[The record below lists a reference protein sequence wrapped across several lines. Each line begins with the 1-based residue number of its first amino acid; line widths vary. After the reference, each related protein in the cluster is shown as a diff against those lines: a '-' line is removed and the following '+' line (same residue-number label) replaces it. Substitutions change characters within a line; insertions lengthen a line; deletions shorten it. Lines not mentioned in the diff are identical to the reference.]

1 MNYYIPFRTLDKKF
15 PSITLHK
22 NSENFDTED
31 TGKTSNDVFF
41 EDAYKKTKDKFS
53 TPPGAMIFDN
63 SLIVIQEAKDFFK
76 NNVSIQ
82 PATFIDNDNKYH
94 ENYWLIKPSTYYSA
108 ISLDKSDYEIT
119 FILDSNEPLF
129 NTYEFGKIVTFKET
143 NNSPSIFIDTYLKL
157 LVIDES
163 ILEEFK
169 KQKISG
175 LSFLNIE
182 AFKFSKMFQENND
195 IINI

>member
-1 MNYYIPFRTLDKKF
+1 MKYYVPVRTLRSDI
-15 PSITLHK
+15 PSITLHR

-108 ISLDKSDYEIT
+108 INLDKSDHEIT

-129 NTYEFGKIVTFKET
+129 NTYEFEKIVTFKET
-143 NNSPSIFIDTYLKL
+143 KNLPSIFIDTYLKL

-163 ILEEFK
+163 VLEEFK

-182 AFKFSKMFQENND
+182 AFKFSKMFQENDD

>member
-1 MNYYIPFRTLDKKF
+1 MKYYVPFRTLRSDI
-15 PSITLHK
+15 PSITLHR

-31 TGKTSNDVFF
+31 TRNTSNDVFF
-41 EDAYKKTKDKFS
+41 EEAYKKTRDKFS
-53 TPPGAMIFDN
+53 APPEAMIFDN
-63 SLIVIQEAKDFFK
+63 SLIVIQEVKEIFK

-94 ENYWLIKPSTYYSA
+94 EKYWLIKPSTYYSA
-108 ISLDKSDYEIT
+108 INLEKSDYEIT

-129 NTYEFGKIVTFKET
+129 NTYEFEKIVTFKEKK
-143 NNSPSIFIDTYLKL
+143 NSPAIFIDTYLKL

-182 AFKFSKMFQENND
+182 AFKFSKMFQENDD
-195 IINI
+195 IISI